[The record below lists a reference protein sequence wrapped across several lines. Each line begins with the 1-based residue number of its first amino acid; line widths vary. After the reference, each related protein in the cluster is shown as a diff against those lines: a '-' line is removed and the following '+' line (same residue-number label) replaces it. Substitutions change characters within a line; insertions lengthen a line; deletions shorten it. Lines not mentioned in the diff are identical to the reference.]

1 MGVGTSVPD
10 IVLDPVLLG
19 DFDEVSRR
27 EWIETNGAGGWAS
40 STGSGAHTRRY
51 HGLLVAATRPPAGR
65 MVLLSKLVDAVVVG
79 GNRFKLDCNRSP
91 NAVHPRGFTH
101 LRSFAKGLFPVFE
114 FQAGGVTLRKTTS
127 PGPLRSPWTSSWS
140 VGGTTCAPSSP
151 ATTGSPTGAG
161 TR

>member
-27 EWIETNGAGGWAS
+27 EWIETNGAGGWAGP
-40 STGSGAHTRRY
+40 TVPGPHPRRSR
-51 HGLLVAATRPPAGR
+51 GLLVAAPRPPAGR

-79 GNRFKLDCNRSP
+79 WNRFELDCNRYP

-101 LRSFAKGLFPVFE
+101 LRSFA
-114 FQAGGVTLRKTTS
+114 
-127 PGPLRSPWTSSWS
+127 
-140 VGGTTCAPSSP
+140 
-151 ATTGSPTGAG
+151 
-161 TR
+161 